1 MNKLLIQKGP
11 FMGKVFLN
19 LIFQSMVAYTAAKSV
34 SKQRALEYHFAYI
47 WGPIA
52 LFLLLAFVRVSFEVK
67 FALLTL
73 ISALIGIG
81 LKSRSYGEDV
91 IKDVIKMFSAMFVL
105 GFISVQMG
113 MDLRVFGFILT
124 LMLIGF
130 IMLIIFS
137 RIEKKHFGF
146 RDLFELFLFF
156 AGRKAPG
163 RVGEGPHM
171 PRESFWNQGINIKR
185 IENFGI
191 HPKFEIGKCLSSFL
205 ISGWILQSGSFIIV
219 LAF

>member
-34 SKQRALEYHFAYI
+34 SKQHALEYHFAYI

-124 LMLIGF
+124 LLLIGL

-137 RIEKKHFGF
+137 RIEKKRISRIGVL
-146 RDLFELFLFF
+146 LFALFI
-156 AGRKAPG
+156 
-163 RVGEGPHM
+163 VYDT
-171 PRESFWNQGINIKR
+171 NN
-185 IENFGI
+185 
-191 HPKFEIGKCLSSFL
+191 
-205 ISGWILQSGSFIIV
+205 ILQRNYGGDFLNASTDYFLDIINFLV
-219 LAF
+219 YFQMELL